1 MVNAMGFRQKVI
13 ARLEELG
20 MSRQEL
26 ALRAGVSKSYV
37 YKLLME
43 GPGNRENPSPEI
55 KQKIAAALG
64 LAPSDLEDTHDLNT
78 YLITALY
85 ELPSAKRKELAEGTP
100 NDRFLVVVELIRSAH
115 KGASD
120 DEISEILD
128 LPRETFERV
137 KQGSPIDVAVMQT
150 LVERTGLSLRFW
162 LRGRLDPNPRLVNLL
177 LESDQVADIL
187 EIAEQIITRKVPAE
201 IVKNLVEVVAKGGV

>member
-85 ELPSAKRKELAEGTP
+85 ELPSAKRKELSNRHKTPHRKPRIADPPHRHSTSCPHLPAGSTRGHKEGHLLCGGGF
-100 NDRFLVVVELIRSAH
+100 RFGDMCNR
-115 KGASD
+115 
-120 DEISEILD
+120 
-128 LPRETFERV
+128 
-137 KQGSPIDVAVMQT
+137 
-150 LVERTGLSLRFW
+150 
-162 LRGRLDPNPRLVNLL
+162 
-177 LESDQVADIL
+177 
-187 EIAEQIITRKVPAE
+187 
-201 IVKNLVEVVAKGGV
+201 

>member
-1 MVNAMGFRQKVI
+1 MGFRQKVI

-26 ALRAGVSKSYV
+26 AVRAGVSKSYI

-43 GPGNRENPSPEI
+43 GPGNRENPSAEI
-55 KQKIAAALG
+55 KQRIAAALG
-64 LAPSDLEDTHDLNT
+64 LTVSDLEDTHDLNT

-85 ELPSAKRKELAEGTP
+85 DLPMEKRKELAAGTP
-100 NDRFLVVVELIRSAH
+100 NDRFLIVIELIRSANQEI
-115 KGASD
+115 D
-120 DEISEILD
+120 DDKISEMLGI
-128 LPRETFERV
+128 PAATFERLI
-137 KQGSPIDVAVMQT
+137 QGSPMDAAVMQA
-150 LVERTGLSLRFW
+150 LSERTGLSIRFW

-187 EIAEQIITRKVPAE
+187 EIAEQIITRRVPAE
-201 IVKNLVEVVAKGGV
+201 VVRNLVEIVAKGGV